1 MHFVYVCRQS
11 SMFGRIFI
19 DLGLFFQQVFSLEK
33 TFLSTVRDEQKKAL
47 LKMSYAEHSDNAC
60 IQMSRENY

>member
-1 MHFVYVCRQS
+1 
-11 SMFGRIFI
+11 MFGRIFI